1 MIQSIKKKGWNVN
14 SLSYILN
21 RLGHKKVLT
30 RDEVRDL
37 IEKHR
42 SGDEKAGLAIIEH
55 NIRLVLTISLY
66 YVKRYNLEYDDIIG
80 YGIIGLYNARRK
92 FDPDRGYTFSTYAS
106 RWIKQAICR
115 FALFRQDVVN
125 IKEWRSHN
133 GRLEF
138 EFIDDDKE
146 WKDIERCCYI
156 ENNNDKIY
164 LQEKIADY
172 IDSLDDRTR
181 KIIIMKFGFNQE
193 KGEMTLRAI
202 GKEVNLTAERVRQ
215 IIQSQ
220 IRSMRRKKVI
230 RALRD
235 R

>member
-1 MIQSIKKKGWNVN
+1 MN
-14 SLSYILN
+14 SLSYILD

-37 IEKHR
+37 IEKYR
-42 SGDEKAGLAIIEH
+42 AGDEKAGLAIIEH
-55 NIRLVLTISLY
+55 NIRLVSTISLY
-66 YVKRYNLEYDDIIG
+66 YVKRYKLDYDDVIG
-80 YGIIGLYNARRK
+80 WGVIGLYNALRR
-92 FDPDRGYTFSTYAS
+92 FDPDKGYTFSTYAS

-115 FALFRQDVVN
+115 FVLFRQDIVN
-125 IKEWRSHN
+125 IKEWRGHK

-138 EFIDDDKE
+138 EFIDDDKG
-146 WKDIERCCYI
+146 WKDMDRYCYI

-164 LQEKIADY
+164 LRERIADY
-172 IDSLDDRTR
+172 MDSLDDRTR
-181 KIIIMKFGFNQE
+181 KIFVMRFGFNQE

-215 IIQSQ
+215 IIHKQ
-220 IRSMRRKKVI
+220 IRSMRRKKII